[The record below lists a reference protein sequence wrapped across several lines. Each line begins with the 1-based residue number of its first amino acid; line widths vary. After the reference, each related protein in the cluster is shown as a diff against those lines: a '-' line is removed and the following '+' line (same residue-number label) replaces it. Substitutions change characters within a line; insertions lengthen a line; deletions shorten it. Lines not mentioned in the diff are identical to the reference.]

1 MIPMFLKQRFM
12 ILTCFVTMIHD
23 MIPLPPANK
32 YTGLVSLNLLP
43 FMILLG
49 SNVATLFFFFNS
61 PVCDAYET

>member
-1 MIPMFLKQRFM
+1 
-12 ILTCFVTMIHD
+12 MIHD